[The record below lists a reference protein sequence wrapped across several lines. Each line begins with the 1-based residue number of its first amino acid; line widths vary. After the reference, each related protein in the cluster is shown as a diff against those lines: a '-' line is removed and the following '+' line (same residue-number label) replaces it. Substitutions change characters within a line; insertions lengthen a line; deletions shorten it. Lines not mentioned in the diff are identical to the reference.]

1 MIVRVP
7 VYVCALDPISEVGVA
22 AALRPRPE
30 VLLVEEPD
38 IDAGTI
44 AVVVADTVDEQTL
57 GLMRRVQGLGC
68 RRIVLVATSVDDT
81 GLLIAIEVG
90 VCALVRRCEA
100 TPERLAHVAVRA
112 ASGEGT
118 VPPDML
124 GKLLDQVA
132 RLQRHVLAPRGISI
146 TGLSTREATV
156 LGLVADGLDTREIA
170 TKLSYSERTVKN
182 VLHDVTNRF
191 QLRNR
196 AHAVAYALREGLL

>member
-1 MIVRVP
+1 MTVWVP

-30 VLLVEEPD
+30 VLLVDDPD
-38 IDAGTI
+38 IDAGTV
-44 AVVVADTVDEQTL
+44 AVVVADMVDEQTL
-57 GLMRRVQGLGC
+57 SLMRRVQGLGC
-68 RRIVLVATSVDDT
+68 RRIVLVATSVDDA
-81 GLLIAIEVG
+81 GLLIAIEMG
-90 VCALVRRCEA
+90 VCALVRRCDA

-182 VLHDVTNRF
+182 VVQDITRRHN
-191 QLRNR
+191 LRNR
-196 AHAVAYALREGLL
+196 THAVAYALRQGLI

>member
-1 MIVRVP
+1 MTVRVP
-7 VYVCALDPISEVGVA
+7 VYLCALDPISEVGVA

-38 IDAGTI
+38 VDTGTV